1 MFNFILAFILPFLC
15 LSKIEIPKMS
25 FLFVDEDIEEEDI
38 DRLKSRLNDLKESMK
53 KECSKVEDKDEKE
66 LCNAVAKC
74 FLGIEG
80 SNGQDLSKK
89 ISKIDKKTDILFYA
103 GTTVD
108 QTIDFSKLKSQMVV
122 IMIRPPTY
130 SSFSNKVDFY
140 AKII

>member
-1 MFNFILAFILPFLC
+1 MLGRF
-15 LSKIEIPKMS
+15 
-25 FLFVDEDIEEEDI
+25 
-38 DRLKSRLNDLKESMK
+38 LKEGR
-53 KECSKVEDKDEKE
+53 
-66 LCNAVAKC
+66 L
-74 FLGIEG
+74 EG
-80 SNGQDLSKK
+80 QGNSIKDLSKK